1 MEQRTLDL
9 NQKEKQELE
18 ELRDQAQKPY
28 LRERAAALLKIAGG
42 MSGHRVAQTGLLRKR
57 HPDTVYDWLNRY
69 EAEGVAGLSIRE
81 GRGRKP
87 AYEP

>member
-42 MSGHRVAQTGLLRKR
+42 MSGHAVAQTGLLRKR

-69 EAEGVAGLSIRE
+69 ESEGVAGLTIRE